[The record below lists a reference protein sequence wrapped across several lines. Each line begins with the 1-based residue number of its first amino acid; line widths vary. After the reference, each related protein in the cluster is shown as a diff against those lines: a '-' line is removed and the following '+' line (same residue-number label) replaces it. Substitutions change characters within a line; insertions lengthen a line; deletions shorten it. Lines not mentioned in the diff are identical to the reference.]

1 MNVTDG
7 VYAFPLTLEIDHPE
21 AEADEFTFHPSAV
34 ETDRGLLLIDAGYP
48 GSVEGFEENLAE
60 QGFEWADV
68 WGVALTHQDADHAG
82 GLADIVERADP
93 VVFAHRECAPYV
105 DGREHPIKMDD
116 DAERFPAADVD
127 VELVEGVRFDTLAG
141 PIDVYHTPGHAPG
154 HVSYHLP
161 EERLLISGDALHSPE
176 GELDGPRGPLDE
188 EQAIESIGKLADLAV
203 ERTLS
208 QHGGIAEH
216 DPDRIAE
223 IHTEAVENARSSG
236 QNGEST
242 AE

>member
-1 MNVTDG
+1 MMNVTDG

-21 AEADEFTFHPSAV
+21 AETDEVTFHPSAV

-48 GSVEGFEENLAE
+48 GSIEGFEENLAE

-105 DGREHPIKMDD
+105 DGREHPIKIDD

-127 VELVEGVRFDTLAG
+127 VELVEGARFDTLAG

-161 EERLLISGDALHSPE
+161 EERLLISGDAL
-176 GELDGPRGPLDE
+176 
-188 EQAIESIGKLADLAV
+188 LAV